1 MSTLTETRRDLLDA
15 AEAYEWA
22 SDHNGADVLAA
33 GARLRILAKR
43 YAKAKREAAGVT
55 EPASPGLQGEWAVR
69 SPAPRTEASGL
80 PPAPDRP
87 ES

>member
-1 MSTLTETRRDLLDA
+1 MSTLSETRRDLLEA

-43 YAKAKREAAGVT
+43 YAKAKREAAGVVV
-55 EPASPGLQGEWAVR
+55 PVGGAAQGYQPTAID
-69 SPAPRTEASGL
+69 APMPTRQPPNASG
-80 PPAPDRP
+80 
-87 ES
+87 E